1 MPAVASLTFC
11 KNKLRDS
18 VCVLCWQ
25 ATAPC
30 PSCSTMIPETSLDCH
45 SCKFAIP
52 FCVVS
57 GKHIVA
63 DDYTGA
69 RTSQNSHLS
78 AALGVG
84 RLTMQRLVFS
94 LTFAPHCRGWYDTT
108 VCPSCR
114 FEATHSSFT
123 TFIEKNGSCPM
134 CDQEIVL
141 ASVRKMEWNPKV
153 SRLT

>member
-1 MPAVASLTFC
+1 MRAVL
-11 KNKLRDS
+11 
-18 VCVLCWQ
+18 Q

-69 RTSQNSHLS
+69 RSSQNFSS
-78 AALGVG
+78 FSSSLGVG
-84 RLTMQRLVFS
+84 RLAMQCLAFS
-94 LTFAPHCRGWYDTT
+94 LTSAPHYCGWYDTT